1 MQENCWGLPNFK
13 SNKAPHIPITN
24 QLMRSVALARQK
36 YNESLESKE
45 NHKEKENC
53 STDVTQK
60 YEQFQKLYETLDSE
74 FVSAIK
80 IAEEKNNLT
89 LVVKGK
95 A

>member
-1 MQENCWGLPNFK
+1 
-13 SNKAPHIPITN
+13 
-24 QLMRSVALARQK
+24 MRSVALARQK